1 MTKKSKAAVL
11 EAPYKPR
18 TMLFLESRS
27 GIKIP
32 ESLKGK
38 LGKLVTLLVK
48 AKVVDQRLSQ
58 HAGEKKRESYDL
70 EIQEIKSP
78 SKLGKIIG
86 S

>member
-1 MTKKSKAAVL
+1 MAKKSKAVVS
-11 EAPYKPR
+11 EAPYKPK
-18 TMLFLESRS
+18 TMLYLESAS

-48 AKVVDQRLSQ
+48 AKVVSQRLSQ
-58 HAGEKKRESYDL
+58 AAGEKRRESYDL
-70 EIQEIKSP
+70 EIQKIKP
-78 SKLGKIIG
+78 QSKLGRILR